1 MQILRGLV
9 TSTEEY
15 PTPTPQHRK
24 PCAQSFKKPNES
36 ERAGVKMSASTATR
50 KEHIAQSHCA
60 ASIAAR
66 VWCWAANGGKETE
79 LCFQEELLE
88 KQCLSHIYCP
98 KSAAAFYGDK
108 DADTRSKA
116 VCSLWAESFAWPDD
130 ASHLAARQRVQTSP
144 SMQAKCRAVALDLTK
159 CMATARH
166 YAGYAGGAGS

>member
-1 MQILRGLV
+1 
-9 TSTEEY
+9 
-15 PTPTPQHRK
+15 
-24 PCAQSFKKPNES
+24 
-36 ERAGVKMSASTATR
+36 MSAAR
-50 KEHIAQSHCA
+50 KEQIAQSHCA

-116 VCSLWAESFAWPDD
+116 VCSLWAESFAWPED
-130 ASHLAARQRVQTSP
+130 ASHLAARQSVQTSP